1 MDVDLTTPMEMEI
14 DLAEKV
20 AARAINGP
28 RYTSYPPATRFGAI
42 EEPQVLQALAQ
53 LGERQTPVSLYAHL
67 PFCSSLCWY
76 CGCNVVVSRDR
87 KKATP
92 YVDTL
97 ATEAVMLAKALG
109 KIPPIT
115 ELCLGG
121 GSPNFLAPPDLKR
134 LLSALERYLPM
145 LPDARR
151 SVELDPRDSTVEQ
164 LQVFRDHGFR
174 SLSVGVQDF
183 HPAVQEAIHRHQSA
197 EQTASLIAAARE
209 LGWNDIN
216 IDIVYGLPR
225 QTEETFCDTIDRIIE
240 LAPDRVSLFGYAHL
254 PERRPHQLLVEK
266 AGRVLD
272 LYERA
277 SLLIAANKRFAAA
290 GYLSIGLDHFAKPN
304 SDLARASTEGRL
316 TRNFQGYV
324 PRRADAILGIGAT
337 AISTTEELIWQNG
350 DLVEWQRAIESG
362 RFGHARGVHLIYEDR
377 LRRDVIMELMC
388 TGGLDYVAMGKRHHL
403 DFAEHFAKELT
414 QLDTMDELVAVDRQ
428 AGALRTTEIGRM
440 LVRNV
445 AMVFD
450 RYLAQSPLPFSSTI

>member
-1 MDVDLTTPMEMEI
+1 MET
-14 DLAEKV
+14 DLAEQV
-20 AARAINGP
+20 AARAIQGP
-28 RYTSYPPATRFGAI
+28 RYTSYPPATRFGTI
-42 EEPQVLQALAQ
+42 EDEDVQRALAS
-53 LGERQTPVSLYAHL
+53 LGSAQTPTSLYVHL

-92 YVDTL
+92 YIDTL

-109 KIPPIT
+109 KVPPLT

-121 GSPNFLAPPDLKR
+121 GSPNFLSPSDMQH
-134 LLSALERYLPM
+134 LLGALERYLP
-145 LPDARR
+145 LAPGARR

-164 LQVFRDHGFR
+164 LEVLRDHGFR

-197 EQTASLIAAARE
+197 EQTAKLIAAARE
-209 LGWNDIN
+209 RGWNDIN
-216 IDIVYGLPR
+216 VDIVYGLPR
-225 QTEETFCDTIDRIIE
+225 QTEETFLDTIE
-240 LAPDRVSLFGYAHL
+240 SVLALEPDRVALFGYAHL

-277 SLLIAANKRFAAA
+277 SLLIAANRRFAQA
-290 GYLSIGLDHFAKPN
+290 GYVAIGLDHFAKPD
-304 SDLARASTEGRL
+304 SELAQASAERRL
-316 TRNFQGYV
+316 ARNFQGYV
-324 PRRADAILGIGAT
+324 PRRADAVLGIGAT

-362 RFGHARGVHLIYEDR
+362 KLGSARGVHLIYEDR

-388 TGGLDYVAMGKRHHL
+388 TGGLDYAAMGKQHRL
-403 DFAEHFAKELT
+403 DFAAHFSKELAK
-414 QLDTMDELVAVDRQ
+414 LDGMDELVEVDREAQ
-428 AGALRTTEIGRM
+428 KLRTTEIGRL

-450 RYLAQSPLPFSSTI
+450 HYAAKSPLPFSSTI

>member
-1 MDVDLTTPMEMEI
+1 MEL
-14 DLAEKV
+14 DLAERV

-28 RYTSYPPATRFGAI
+28 RYTSYPPATRFAEI
-42 EEPQVLQALAQ
+42 KDAQVQGALAA
-53 LGERQTPVSLYAHL
+53 LGANATPTSLYVHL

-76 CGCNVVVSRDR
+76 CGCNVVISRDR

-92 YVDTL
+92 YIDTL

-109 KIPPIT
+109 KVPPIT

-121 GSPNFLAPPDLKR
+121 GSPNFLSPADLQR
-134 LLSALERYLPM
+134 LLSALERYLP
-145 LPDARR
+145 LEPDARR

-164 LQVFRDHGFR
+164 LQVFREHGFQ

-197 EQTASLIAAARE
+197 EQTAQLIAAARE
-209 LGWNDIN
+209 RGWTDIN

-240 LAPDRVSLFGYAHL
+240 LAPERVALFGYAHL
-254 PERRPHQLLVEK
+254 PDRRPHQLLVEK
-266 AGRVLD
+266 AGRILD

-277 SLLIAANKRFAAA
+277 TLLIAANKRFAAA
-290 GYLSIGLDHFAKPN
+290 GYVAIGLDHFAKPD
-304 SDLARASTEGRL
+304 SELARASAERRL
-316 TRNFQGYV
+316 TRSFQGYA

-362 RFGHARGVHLIYEDR
+362 HFGQARGVHLIYEDR

-388 TGGLDYVAMGKRHHL
+388 TGELDYQAMGKRHHL
-403 DFAEHFAKELT
+403 DFPQHFAKELT
-414 QLDTMDELVAVDRQ
+414 QLDTMDELVTVDRA
-428 AGALRTTEIGRM
+428 AGALRTTEIGRL